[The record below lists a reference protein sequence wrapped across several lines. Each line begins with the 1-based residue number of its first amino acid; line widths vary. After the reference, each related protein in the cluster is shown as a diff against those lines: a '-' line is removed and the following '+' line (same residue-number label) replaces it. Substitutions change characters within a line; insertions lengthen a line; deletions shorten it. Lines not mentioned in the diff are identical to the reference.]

1 MKALPSIAFSGF
13 NGSAGNVTAKVTK
26 ERQIL
31 SSRSQHSYV
40 TTIAQAV
47 SRNRLSKISRSYKQ
61 LSDSQMKGWET
72 LVGYLKGIST
82 FGKAAELTA
91 HNAYVRINTNR
102 ILAGMPALKSAPIY
116 TSDVPEVDYDD
127 FWLSPERIVFVGLNT
142 PLEHHRLVV
151 KMSRSANGG
160 VSSGWNDT
168 VIITPALSPDWDEA
182 DVTQAY
188 IDKIGFSPVS
198 GQKCFI
204 SMWWMDTRTG
214 FTGESMMVS
223 AICGELSNVHK
234 AEFVGRKRIRPS
246 DIVPGGSA
254 SDVDVEFGSEA
265 GVVSASVVLAGEKGS
280 AVSKCS
286 CIGVVD
292 GIPAGDGYFLARSD
306 AENGFKPQTFILWLR
321 QGGKSTDLTFVHRGG
336 AYRKPSFIN
345 GTSVFI

>member
-26 ERQIL
+26 GRQIL
-31 SSRSQHSYV
+31 SSRSQHSYI
-40 TTIAQAV
+40 TTIAQSV

-72 LVGYLKGIST
+72 LAGHLKGIFT
-82 FGKAAELTA
+82 FGKSAELTA

-102 ILAGMPALKSAPIY
+102 ILAGLPALTSAPVY

-127 FWLSPERIVFVGLNT
+127 FWITPERIVFVGLNT
-142 PLEHHRLVV
+142 PSEHHRLLL
-151 KMSRSANGG
+151 KMSRSANAG

-188 IDKIGFSPVS
+188 IDRIGFSPVS

-204 SMWWMDTRTG
+204 SMWWVDTRTG

-234 AEFVGRKRIRPS
+234 TEFIGRKRIRPS
-246 DIVPGGSA
+246 DIVPSGSA
-254 SDVDVEFGSEA
+254 TGVDVEFSSEA
-265 GVVSASVVLAGEKGS
+265 GLVSASAVLAGENGS
-280 AVSKCS
+280 AASQCS
-286 CIGVVD
+286 CVDVID

-306 AENGFKPQTFILWLR
+306 AEGGYKPQTFIMWLR
-321 QGGKSTDLTFVHRGG
+321 RSSGGIGLTFVHRGG
-336 AYRKPSFIN
+336 AYRKPSFID
-345 GTSVFI
+345 GTGVFI

>member
-26 ERQIL
+26 GRQIL
-31 SSRSQHSYV
+31 SSRSQHSYI
-40 TTIAQAV
+40 TTIAQSV

-72 LVGYLKGIST
+72 LAGHLKGIST
-82 FGKAAELTA
+82 FGKAAELAA
-91 HNAYVRINTNR
+91 HNAYVRINTSR
-102 ILAGMPALKSAPIY
+102 ILAGLPALKSAPLY
-116 TSDVPEVDYDD
+116 TSDVPEVDYED
-127 FWLSPERIVFVGLNT
+127 FWVTPERIVFVGLNT
-142 PLEHHRLVV
+142 PSEHHRLVL
-151 KMSRSANGG
+151 KMSRSASGG

-168 VIITPALSPDWDEA
+168 VIITPALSPDRDEA

-188 IDKIGFSPVS
+188 IDRIGFSPVS

-223 AICGELSNVHK
+223 ATCGELSNVHK
-234 AEFVGRKRIRPS
+234 AEFVDRKRIRPS

-254 SDVDVEFGSEA
+254 TGVDVEFSQEA
-265 GVVSASVVLAGEKGS
+265 GVVSASAVLAGEKGS
-280 AVSKCS
+280 AASQCS
-286 CIGVVD
+286 CIGVMD

-306 AENGFKPQTFILWLR
+306 AESGFKPQTFIMWLR
-321 QGGKSTDLTFVHRGG
+321 RSSGGTTLTFVHRGG
-336 AYRKPSFIN
+336 TYRKPSFID
-345 GTSVFI
+345 GTGVFI

>member
-26 ERQIL
+26 GRQIL
-31 SSRSQHSYV
+31 SSRSQHSYI
-40 TTIAQAV
+40 TTIAQSV

-72 LVGYLKGIST
+72 LAGHLKGIST
-82 FGKAAELTA
+82 FGKAAELAA
-91 HNAYVRINTNR
+91 HNAYVRINTSR
-102 ILAGMPALKSAPIY
+102 ILAGLPALKSAPLY
-116 TSDVPEVDYDD
+116 TSYVPEVDYED
-127 FWLSPERIVFVGLNT
+127 FWVTPERIVFVGLNT
-142 PLEHHRLVV
+142 PSEHHRLVL
-151 KMSRSANGG
+151 KMSRSASGG

-168 VIITPALSPDWDEA
+168 VIITPALSPDRDEA

-188 IDKIGFSPVS
+188 IDRIGFSPVS

-223 AICGELSNVHK
+223 ATCGELSNVHK
-234 AEFVGRKRIRPS
+234 AEFVDRKRIRPS

-254 SDVDVEFGSEA
+254 TGVDVEFSQEA
-265 GVVSASVVLAGEKGS
+265 GVVSASAVLAGEKGS
-280 AVSKCS
+280 AASQCS
-286 CIGVVD
+286 CIGVMD

-306 AENGFKPQTFILWLR
+306 AESGFKPQTFIMWLR
-321 QGGKSTDLTFVHRGG
+321 RSSGGTALTFVHRGG
-336 AYRKPSFIN
+336 TYRKPSFID
-345 GTSVFI
+345 GTGVFI

>member
-26 ERQIL
+26 GRQIL
-31 SSRSQHSYV
+31 SSRSQHSYI
-40 TTIAQAV
+40 TTIAQSV

-72 LVGYLKGIST
+72 LAGHLKGIST
-82 FGKAAELTA
+82 FGKAAELAA
-91 HNAYVRINTNR
+91 HNAYVRINTSR
-102 ILAGMPALKSAPIY
+102 ILAGLPALKSAPLY
-116 TSDVPEVDYDD
+116 TSDVPEVDYED
-127 FWLSPERIVFVGLNT
+127 FWVTPERIVFVGLNT
-142 PLEHHRLVV
+142 PSEHHRLVL
-151 KMSRSANGG
+151 KMSRSASGG

-168 VIITPALSPDWDEA
+168 VIITPALSPDRDEA

-188 IDKIGFSPVS
+188 IDRIGFSPVS

-223 AICGELSNVHK
+223 ATCGELSNVHK
-234 AEFVGRKRIRPS
+234 AEFVDRKRIRPS

-254 SDVDVEFGSEA
+254 TGVDVEFSQEA
-265 GVVSASVVLAGEKGS
+265 GVVSASGEKGS
-280 AVSKCS
+280 AASQCS
-286 CIGVVD
+286 CIGVMD

-306 AENGFKPQTFILWLR
+306 AESGFKPQTFIMWLR
-321 QGGKSTDLTFVHRGG
+321 RSSGGTALTFVHRGG
-336 AYRKPSFIN
+336 TYRKPSFID
-345 GTSVFI
+345 GTGVFI